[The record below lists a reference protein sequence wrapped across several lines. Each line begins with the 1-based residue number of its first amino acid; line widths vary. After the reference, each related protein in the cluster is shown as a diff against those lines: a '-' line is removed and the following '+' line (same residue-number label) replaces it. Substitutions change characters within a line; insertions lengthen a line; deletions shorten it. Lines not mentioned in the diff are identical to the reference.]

1 MRTGYW
7 LGMGN
12 PSRPATPQHD
22 DDVWKKIWKLHWPPK
37 LKHFLWR
44 ACKNSLPVNE
54 ICHYRHMAQSPACS
68 RCDGGVENV
77 CHALLDHQSN
87 RSMWLTH
94 PHYSI
99 VQDAPRSSFVDTF
112 RWLLSH
118 ASSEELTTIGP
129 SLWACWMC
137 RNKIVMDQSS
147 CDMVQLSTSLVKM
160 IRDYQIYNQKLDFP
174 HTPRVV
180 SYQKWE
186 PPCEGWVKINFDAHV
201 EPNLQGG
208 LGIVFRDAQ
217 GTVLLT
223 GTRIIMANWSVPRY

>member
-1 MRTGYW
+1 MTNILAIPISPNNVIDQLYWHLSKDGNYSVRTGYW

-87 RSMWLTH
+87 RTMWLTH

-112 RWLLSH
+112 RWLLSTLH
-118 ASSEELTTIGP
+118 L
-129 SLWACWMC
+129 
-137 RNKIVMDQSS
+137 RNSP
-147 CDMVQLSTSLVKM
+147 LSAL
-160 IRDYQIYNQKLDFP
+160 
-174 HTPRVV
+174 
-180 SYQKWE
+180 
-186 PPCEGWVKINFDAHV
+186 PCGHV
-201 EPNLQGG
+201 GC
-208 LGIVFRDAQ
+208 A
-217 GTVLLT
+217 
-223 GTRIIMANWSVPRY
+223 GTR